1 MLAETLSV
9 ALSLDQHHAL
19 LIAERSR
26 DVDVITAIVAKVLAA
41 NPDATPL
48 DIEMAFRE
56 GGSHVYLIAGSA
68 LSVVI
73 GAPAWRAELDRAGLS
88 PETNRIALAD
98 THWRRPA

>member
-1 MLAETLSV
+1 M

-26 DVDVITAIVAKVLAA
+26 DVAVISAIVADVLAA

-48 DIEMAFRE
+48 DVELAFRE
-56 GGSHVYLIAGSA
+56 GGSHIYLIAGSA

-73 GAPAWRAELDRAGLS
+73 GVPAWRAELGRAGLS
-88 PETNRIALAD
+88 PETNRMALAGA
-98 THWRRPA
+98 HWRRPA